1 MSSKVH
7 QSDETSGVE
16 PLVWRQMQPAGPAGP
31 AGTAVPVEEPPDSQQ
46 RLAQLQQQY
55 EQRAREAHAAGLRE
69 GEAAGRQ
76 RASAEIQPVIDRLAR
91 SIEEIGGLRARLRAE
106 AEADLVQLSLAIARR
121 VLRRELAI
129 DPEALHGLVLGAL
142 EKLRGQEISR
152 VRVHPAHVSLL
163 TESLRQNSAARQ
175 SGGGRRSVARP
186 SARSSSRPSAA
197 TSMPPSIP
205 SCRRSSVAWPTA
217 CGSTHEDFSRPLSS
231 PNSTA
236 LRLCRWTGQVTEVVG
251 LLVESRGPSV
261 AIGDFCE
268 VRTASG
274 RRIRTQVIGFRNG
287 RVLSM
292 PLEEIDGLQLGD
304 PLAARS
310 EDARVEVGPGL
321 LGRVIDGFGKPMDDG
336 PALEVRDTYSLH
348 GTATNPLDREHIT
361 QPLVTGIRAID
372 GLLPCGKGQR
382 IGIFGGSGV
391 GKSTLLGSMSRH
403 NSADVTVIAMI
414 GERNREVRGFL
425 ENELGP
431 EGRKRSVVV
440 CATSE
445 RPAPLRVRA
454 CFVALAIAE
463 YFRDQGAN
471 VLLVMDSVT
480 RLAMAQREIGLAAGE
495 PPSQKGYTPSV
506 FNLLPKVLERA
517 GNFRRG
523 SITGFFTV
531 LVEGDD
537 FNEPICDA
545 VRGILD
551 GHIILSRQLGAQGHY
566 PAIDILHSVSRLTSR
581 HRHAPRRKRPRA
593 KFAARSPPTATPRT

>member
-1 MSSKVH
+1 M
-7 QSDETSGVE
+7 TT
-16 PLVWRQMQPAGPAGP
+16 PLTLTPYLM
-31 AGTAVPVEEPPDSQQ
+31 E
-46 RLAQLQQQY
+46 L
-55 EQRAREAHAAGLRE
+55 
-69 GEAAGRQ
+69 
-76 RASAEIQPVIDRLAR
+76 DR
-91 SIEEIGGLRARLRAE
+91 
-106 AEADLVQLSLAIARR
+106 
-121 VLRRELAI
+121 
-129 DPEALHGLVLGAL
+129 
-142 EKLRGQEISR
+142 
-152 VRVHPAHVSLL
+152 
-163 TESLRQNSAARQ
+163 
-175 SGGGRRSVARP
+175 
-186 SARSSSRPSAA
+186 
-197 TSMPPSIP
+197 IP
-205 SCRRSSVAWPTA
+205 
-217 CGSTHEDFSRPLSS
+217 LY
-231 PNSTA
+231 
-236 LRLCRWTGQVTEVVG
+236 RWTGQVTDVVG
-251 LLVESRGPSV
+251 LLVESRGPGV

-268 VRTASG
+268 VETTGG

-287 RVLSM
+287 HVLSM
-292 PLEEIDGLQLGD
+292 PLEEIDGLQQGD
-304 PLAARS
+304 SVAARS
-310 EDARVEVGPGL
+310 EDSRVEVGPGL
-321 LGRVIDGFGKPMDDG
+321 LGRVIDGFGKPMDGGSAIEAHDSY
-336 PALEVRDTYSLH
+336 PLH
-348 GTATNPLDREHIT
+348 GTPTNPLDRAHIT

-382 IGIFGGSGV
+382 IGLFGGSGV

-431 EGRKRSVVV
+431 EGRSRSVVV

-463 YFRDQGAN
+463 YFRDQGKN

-517 GNFRRG
+517 GNFERG
-523 SITGFFTV
+523 SITAFVTV

-551 GHIILSRQLGAQGHY
+551 GHFILSRQLGAQGHY
-566 PAIDILHSVSRLTSR
+566 PAIDILHSVSRLTS
-581 HRHAPRRKRPRA
+581 AIAMPKQ
-593 KFAARSPPTATPRT
+593 KEAARKIRAALASYSEAEDLIQLGAYVAGSNASLDASIRMRPELIEYLRQDAHATSPLPETLSRLEELAARLETAPIAHTGNRR